1 MYVLSS
7 IIFFTFRCFDLFFYH
22 LTAPS
27 CFGFCVLLIAAQYV
41 LHVEEH
47 SYSLVHVEIAHSFS
61 INNAFFMSIL

>member
-1 MYVLSS
+1 MFCHLSYFLPFDVLV
-7 IIFFTFRCFDLFFYH
+7 IFFYH